1 MSDTMT
7 QYPETILT
15 PNKVV
20 AHDGHHAGTIHDC
33 RIKST
38 SGAG

>member
-20 AHDGHHAGTIHDC
+20 HMMDIMLEVYYY
-33 RIKST
+33 
-38 SGAG
+38 